1 MLMRFDP
8 FAEFDRMSR
17 QLAGAT
23 RASSFVPVDAYRL
36 GDRFYLYIDL
46 PGVDADTIDV
56 TVDNNTLTVSAERKF
71 ADIEGANW
79 LVNER
84 PQGTFSRQFYLGE
97 GLDSQNIE
105 AGYDHGVLTISI
117 PVSEQAKPRRIAVG
131 SADKALAG

>member
-8 FAEFDRMSR
+8 FAELDRMTR
-17 QLAGAT
+17 HFAGVT
-23 RASSFVPVDAYRL
+23 RPSFVPVDAYRL
-36 GDRFYLYIDL
+36 GDRFYLHVDL
-46 PGVDADTIDV
+46 PGVDAETIDV

-71 ADIEGANW
+71 ADIEGATW

-84 PQGTFSRQFYLGE
+84 PQGSFSRQFYLGE
-97 GLDSQNIE
+97 GLDSGNIE

-117 PVSEQAKPRRIAVG
+117 PVSEQAKPRKISVG